1 MSDQAD
7 EPPLVG
13 STCLEELLANIRDLL
28 AVQQEE
34 GGGKEASSPSPSSST
49 STQLR
54 SAWVALSEAT
64 NYAPRDVLNV
74 VVPHLFQDDSDNG
87 ERKEGAES
95 KRMDID
101 DGEGDINGRRALPWS
116 SRDALAVLGFVVG
129 CDANRYL
136 QEASDAV
143 RKEALRI
150 AHSLDSS
157 MTVSPEL
164 LSVMIHQLSSPNV
177 SVSSNSATT
186 IRTCCQK
193 LGGSLRLDA
202 ISAIVGAWE
211 LQQLAMQSDPRN
223 RNQASTIA
231 VRCASSLVDVL
242 CLEEGANPK
251 SLDLAASA
259 SSKVLLPMLND
270 ATDPLVQ
277 MSTLDLLEHM
287 AKARPMHHW
296 RAHWLFS
303 EPVRSPILA
312 LCGGSDVE
320 NASPDPL
327 LGGPALRVAAA
338 LCRIAHDR
346 ASSEL
351 LGVSGGPILDGF
363 YVALKNSYASASGE
377 TDRLALIDA
386 ISSFAS
392 ASSEALTMVLNDPE
406 IRRAWL
412 SLSVAQPKLKAA
424 VLYSVAMVLD
434 PARSNE
440 TATSGDI
447 HGAATVPPPPPP
459 SDVPFPDN
467 ALGMRLFTQLGQTNN
482 DEGTGMVLSLAK
494 SALPEV
500 RLASYALLGSVA
512 KLQTGG
518 QLLFTHGDF
527 LEFLLDRR
535 NEATVEGREAKWE
548 LVRTVL
554 ASPVT
559 GLLAQEIVRTLET
572 YVKEG
577 PHYRK
582 VQRWELATDS

>member
-1 MSDQAD
+1 MSDRPD

-13 STCLEELLANIRDLL
+13 SARLEELLVNIRDLL
-28 AVQQEE
+28 AAQQEE
-34 GGGKEASSPSPSSST
+34 GKGKGAPSSSSST
-49 STQLR
+49 STELR

-74 VVPHLFQDDSDNG
+74 IVPHLFQDDSDSG

-101 DGEGDINGRRALPWS
+101 DGEDDINGRKTLPWS

-143 RKEALRI
+143 RTEALRI

-177 SVSSNSATT
+177 SVSSNAATT

-231 VRCASSLVDVL
+231 VRCASTLVDVL

-277 MSTLDLLEHM
+277 MSTLDLLERM

-303 EPVRSPILA
+303 EPVRGPILA
-312 LCGGSDVE
+312 LCGGSDLE
-320 NASPDPL
+320 PASPDPL

-346 ASSEL
+346 VSSEL

-392 ASSEALTMVLNDPE
+392 ASSEALTVVLNDPE

-434 PARSNE
+434 PSRSNE
-440 TATSGDI
+440 STTSDDV
-447 HGAATVPPPPPP
+447 HGAAVPPPPP
-459 SDVPFPDN
+459 SDVPFSDN
-467 ALGMRLFTQLGQTNN
+467 ALGMRLFSQLGQTNN

-559 GLLAQEIVRTLET
+559 GLLAQEIVRKLES

-582 VQRWELATDS
+582 VQRWELATE

>member
-1 MSDQAD
+1 MSDSPG
-7 EPPLVG
+7 EPPTTRTSQVG
-13 STCLEELLANIRDLL
+13 RLEELLLKIRDLL
-28 AVQQEE
+28 AAQQEQEEKGEE
-34 GGGKEASSPSPSSST
+34 GATSST
-49 STQLR
+49 STDLR
-54 SAWVALSEAT
+54 QAWLALSEGST
-64 NYAPRDVLNV
+64 KNYAPRDVLNV
-74 VVPHLFQDDSDNG
+74 VVPHLFQDDSTNR
-87 ERKEGAES
+87 ERSEGAES
-95 KRMDID
+95 KRMDVD
-101 DGEGDINGRRALPWS
+101 DDEDSGDVASGNETPSWS
-116 SRDALAVLGFVVG
+116 SRDALAVLGFLVG

-136 QEASDAV
+136 QDASDAV
-143 RKEALRI
+143 RKEALRV
-150 AHSLDSS
+150 AQSFDGS

-177 SVSSNSATT
+177 SVSSNAAVT

-193 LGGSLRLDA
+193 LGGILRLDA

-211 LQQLAMQSDPRN
+211 QQQLSMQSDPRY

-242 CLEEGANPK
+242 GLEEGANQK

-277 MSTLDLLEHM
+277 MSTLDLLENM
-287 AKARPMHHW
+287 AKARPIHHW

-303 EPVRSPILA
+303 EPVRSPILG
-312 LCGGSDVE
+312 LCGGSDLE
-320 NASPDPL
+320 HSSPDPL
-327 LGGPALRVAAA
+327 LGGPALRVVAAM
-338 LCRIAHDR
+338 CRIAHDR
-346 ASSEL
+346 LTTEL

-363 YVALKNSYASASGE
+363 YLALKNSYATSRGE
-377 TDRLALIDA
+377 NDRLALIDA

-392 ASSEALTMVLNDPE
+392 ASSEALAMVLNDPE

-424 VLYSVAMVLD
+424 ILFSVAMVLD
-434 PARSNE
+434 PSRSHE
-440 TATSGDI
+440 STSGAV
-447 HGAATVPPPPPP
+447 HGEVPPP

-467 ALGMRLFTQLGQTNN
+467 AMGMRLFSQLGQTNN
-482 DEGTGMVLSLAK
+482 DEGTALVLSLAK

-500 RLASYALLGSVA
+500 RLSSYALLGSVA

-518 QLLFTHGDF
+518 QLLFTHADF
-527 LEFLLDRR
+527 LEFLLERR

-554 ASPVT
+554 SSPVT
-559 GLLAQEIVRTLET
+559 GLLAQEIVRKLEA

-582 VQRWELATDS
+582 VQRWELATD